1 MAVSEQTPYREY
13 TANGSAS
20 SFALEFDCDNQDHL
34 IVLVDDVEPVVGT
47 WSLIGGAVVFGTAP
61 INGKKITIQRNTPVL
76 RSTNFQSFNNSF
88 RPDVINKDLDRV
100 WLRLQ
105 EEDVAKFLLNQL
117 INMNYADLDE
127 KGQNIRTELIDEL
140 TIQADELNQKI
151 QTTASQLNN
160 QIIQQGV
167 SQQQLQNYYSF
178 LQGQMANLSS
188 EKNWVA
194 SLVVD
199 ASGKTQQQINNG
211 LNSISELPSIGNL
224 HHGLK
229 ISVKNYHSDGLG
241 IGGDFVYASELSK
254 NMHDGGYFIDPTK
267 VFPTNWADRTQQ
279 DNWFN
284 VKNLG
289 TGVFVRI
296 PTGYFNVEQWGV
308 RADEVSEEDIAL
320 NAIIQSIPEGA
331 TLNMIDRKCTILVD
345 AKKGSLAEPAAAWK
359 INRKVTVLGTV
370 GCTVK
375 MKDFCTAWLN
385 YTTVIDTVQITATD
399 AKVLHLCVD
408 PNADNHYQV
417 ASDGHKWW
425 EAAPAPLVAKRPP
438 HGIIVRCFSGQPN
451 TKNVEVAYNFVTRP
465 LTGVG
470 AIGSGVGS
478 DSQDFYDKKLA
489 VGCVENAKIHS
500 NSLYRCRGNDVMF
513 VSGVINSVAYNNISE
528 NSYYHSSRMYSGCVG
543 CSMWKNNAVYNYK
556 KLEALYN
563 STDNGYYRT
572 TDALHSLYKIQR
584 SGIRLGSGYSDL
596 IPNAGGNIRDSFIS
610 DCDLTYVGGLSSI
623 IDEESTQGA
632 STSLINVAFNCSIFN
647 VKSYDSPFWAAVILN
662 TPTESFSSPK
672 GCSIKNNEY
681 YRTRRSVVLQS
692 DNSIFSDNK
701 LSDCYNDPA
710 SFISVIRAR
719 QANPHI
725 TGNTIEF
732 STKQADGRAVIELE
746 TATKGFV
753 DNNAVKNIRPQIVVT
768 AANSEVFGSN
778 ASGKKIP
785 LVAAYTPVAAT
796 NVNQIA
802 NNLLNISGTITA
814 TSAVVVLAALE
825 TKFRPAQDEYFD
837 FIVITAGADTTVGER
852 FIGKITT
859 FGSLQII
866 LGGKVNIGT
875 VVFSKTYQSAFFQLT

>member
-1 MAVSEQTPYREY
+1 MAVSEQTPYIEY
-13 TANGSAS
+13 IANGVATNYP
-20 SFALEFDCDNQDHL
+20 LEFDCDKKEYL
-34 IVLVDDVEPVVGT
+34 IVLVDDVEPVVGA
-47 WSLIGGAVVFGTAP
+47 WSFSNGAVVFNTAP
-61 INGKKITIQRNTPVL
+61 ENGKKITIQRNTPVL

-88 RPDVINKDLDRV
+88 RPDVINKELDRV

-224 HHGLK
+224 YHGLK

-241 IGGDFVYASELSK
+241 IGGDFVYASGLSK
-254 NMHDGGYFIDPTK
+254 SLHDGGFFIDPSKT
-267 VFPTNWADRTQQ
+267 FPADWANRTQQ
-279 DNWFN
+279 NDWFN
-284 VKNLG
+284 VKNNG
-289 TGVFVRI
+289 TGVFVRT

-308 RADEVSEEDIAL
+308 RADGVSEEDIAL
-320 NAIIQSIPEGA
+320 NAIIQNIPEGA
-331 TLNMIDRKCTILVD
+331 TLNMIDRNCTILVD
-345 AKKGSLAEPAAAWK
+345 AKTGSLAEPPSAWK

-399 AKVLHLCVD
+399 AKVLHLRVD
-408 PNADNHYQV
+408 PNADNHYQI
-417 ASDGHKWW
+417 AEDGHKWW
-425 EAAPAPLVAKRPP
+425 EAAPSPLIPKRPP
-438 HGIIVRCFSGQPN
+438 HGIIVRCLEGQSN

-470 AIGSGVGS
+470 AIGSGVGN
-478 DSQDFYDKKLA
+478 DSQDFYDKKLT

-513 VSGVINSVAYNNISE
+513 VAGVINSVAYNNVSE
-528 NSYYHSSRMYSGCVG
+528 NSYYHTLRMYSGCVG

-556 KLEALYN
+556 QLEALYN
-563 STDNGYYRT
+563 PVDNGYYRT
-572 TDALHSLYKIQR
+572 TNTTHDQYKIQR
-584 SGIRLGSGYSDL
+584 SGVRIGSGFSDL
-596 IPNAGGNIRDSFIS
+596 VVGVGGNIRDSFID
-610 DCDLTYVGGLSSI
+610 DCTLNYLGGLSPI
-623 IDEESTQGA
+623 INKDSTQGA
-632 STSLINVAFNCSIFN
+632 STSLLNVATNCSISD
-647 VKSYDSPFWAAVILN
+647 VKSYDSPFYAAVILN
-662 TPTESFSSPK
+662 TPTESFSTPK
-672 GCSIKNNEY
+672 DCIISNNKY
-681 YRTRRSVVLQS
+681 YRARRAVILQS
-692 DNSIFSDNK
+692 DNPVFNANK
-701 LSDCYNDPA
+701 LVDCHNDPA
-710 SFISVIRAR
+710 SLVSVIRAR
-719 QANPHI
+719 QANPQVSENI
-725 TGNTIEF
+725 IEY
-732 STKQADGRAVIELE
+732 STKQSDGRAIVEFE
-746 TATKGFV
+746 TATKGFI
-753 DNNAVKNIRPQIVVT
+753 DGNIVKNIRAISVVT

-778 ASGKKIP
+778 ALGKKIP
-785 LVAAYTPVAAT
+785 LVAAYTQVART
-796 NVNQIA
+796 NVNLIS
-802 NNLLNISGTITA
+802 NNILNISGTVSSSAAVA
-814 TSAVVVLAALE
+814 TLAALE
-825 TKFRPAQDEYFD
+825 TKFRPIQDEYFD
-837 FIVITAGADTTVGER
+837 FVVVTAGTETTVGER
-852 FIGKITT
+852 FLGKLNT
-859 FGSLQII
+859 FGSLQIT
-866 LGGKVNIGT
+866 LNGKVNIGT
-875 VVFSKTYQSAFFQLT
+875 VAFNRNYQAAFFQLT